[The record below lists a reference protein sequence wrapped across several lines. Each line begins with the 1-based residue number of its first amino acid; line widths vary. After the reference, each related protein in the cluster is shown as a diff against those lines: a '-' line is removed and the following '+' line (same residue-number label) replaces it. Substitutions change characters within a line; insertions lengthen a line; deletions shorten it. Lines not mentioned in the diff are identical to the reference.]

1 MKVSKRLAVLLL
13 LVFVVSIVAGC
24 QSKTT
29 ENQTETPKAPTE
41 TKEPIKVGVN
51 VELSGGVASYG
62 TNCRNGV
69 VLAFDEI
76 NKAGGV
82 DGRTIDYVI
91 MDCKS
96 DSAEATNV
104 AARLVGQK
112 VVALIGP
119 LVTGSVLGA
128 EPIASKNKIPLI
140 APAATAMAATVDEKT
155 GKTKEFVFRTC
166 FIDPF
171 QGGLMGNYAYDTLK
185 AKKAAI
191 LMDTSTD
198 YSKGLAKAFKEAF
211 VGKGGTI
218 VAEEGYV
225 KNDKDFKATLTKIK
239 NKVPDV
245 IYVPGYYNEAG
256 LIIKQAREL
265 GITVPILGGDGWD
278 SAELVNIAGAK
289 ALNNTFFTN
298 HYSSADKDPKVVKF
312 VKAYEAAYKTTPDA
326 FAALGY
332 DSAYLLVDAIKR
344 AGSTDGVKIKE
355 ALAATKDFSG
365 VTGTFSMDELH
376 NPVKSAVLIE
386 MVDGKQV
393 VKTKIQP

>member
-29 ENQTETPKAPTE
+29 ENQPETPKAPTE

-155 GKTKEFVFRTC
+155 GKA
-166 FIDPF
+166 
-171 QGGLMGNYAYDTLK
+171 GGLPRT
-185 AKKAAI
+185 
-191 LMDTSTD
+191 
-198 YSKGLAKAFKEAF
+198 
-211 VGKGGTI
+211 
-218 VAEEGYV
+218 
-225 KNDKDFKATLTKIK
+225 
-239 NKVPDV
+239 
-245 IYVPGYYNEAG
+245 
-256 LIIKQAREL
+256 
-265 GITVPILGGDGWD
+265 
-278 SAELVNIAGAK
+278 
-289 ALNNTFFTN
+289 
-298 HYSSADKDPKVVKF
+298 
-312 VKAYEAAYKTTPDA
+312 
-326 FAALGY
+326 
-332 DSAYLLVDAIKR
+332 
-344 AGSTDGVKIKE
+344 
-355 ALAATKDFSG
+355 
-365 VTGTFSMDELH
+365 
-376 NPVKSAVLIE
+376 
-386 MVDGKQV
+386 
-393 VKTKIQP
+393 